1 MGLPISWP
9 FVVNCDSKQAISF
22 QRDTCPKSR
31 IRGSFDLRE
40 DWVAEVREQ
49 KMVEMAKVPG
59 ERNFADLKTKCML
72 NWKLRR
78 TFKLI
83 QDFQT
88 KVFGE

>member
-1 MGLPISWP
+1 MGLLISWQ

-49 KMVEMAKVPG
+49 KMVEMAKVSG
-59 ERNFADLKTKCML
+59 EKNLADLMTKSMPT
-72 NWKLRR
+72 WKFRR
-78 TFKLI
+78 MFKLI

-88 KVFGE
+88 RVFGE